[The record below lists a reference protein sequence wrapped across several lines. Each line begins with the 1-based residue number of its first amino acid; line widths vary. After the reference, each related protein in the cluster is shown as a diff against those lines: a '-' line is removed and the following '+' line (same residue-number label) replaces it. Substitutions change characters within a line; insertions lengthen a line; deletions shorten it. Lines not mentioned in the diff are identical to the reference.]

1 MSGTERWVMMTPY
14 RHTQIGYVILVM
26 LTPVI
31 VILAAVLMLAPD
43 GWPLLAI
50 LIPLVLG
57 AVAFAR
63 LTVTVDANSVWLRFG
78 LGLIRKRIPTRDI
91 LSCGVVNVPW
101 YAGWGIRWTGDG
113 WLYNVSGGR
122 AVELRM
128 RNGKRYLIGTD
139 RPQELES
146 AIRQATASAGV
157 PLTEPVEPAPLAGWR
172 RWSPAAIV
180 VSIVALVLAMILVP
194 QYMLGYQLS
203 PEGITVHLATTRV
216 FLPREEITSASVIH
230 YRLRWR
236 TFGTS
241 AVRYH
246 SGWFDVYPVGRARV
260 AADRVAG
267 EGVLLT
273 LRNQERVLLT
283 PPDPESFVR
292 WHVEGLR

>member
-1 MSGTERWVMMTPY
+1 MMTPY

-43 GWPLLAI
+43 GWPLLVI
-50 LIPLVLG
+50 LIPLVL
-57 AVAFAR
+57 ATVAFAS
-63 LTVTVDANSVWLRFG
+63 LTVTVDANSVWLGFG
-78 LGLIRKRIPTRDI
+78 LGLIQKRIPTRDI
-91 LSCGVVNVPW
+91 VSYRAVPVPW

-113 WLYNVSGGR
+113 WLYNVSGLR

-128 RNGKRYLIGTD
+128 RSGKRYLIGTD
-139 RPQELES
+139 RPEEL
-146 AIRQATASAGV
+146 QAALQQAVVSAGG
-157 PLTEPVEPAPLAGWR
+157 LLSEPVEPAPLAGWR

-180 VSIVALVLAMILVP
+180 VSTVVLVLAVIFVP
-194 QYMLGYQLS
+194 QYMLGFELS

-216 FLPREEITSASVIH
+216 FLPREEITSASVIR

-236 TFGTS
+236 VFGTS
-241 AVRYH
+241 TVRYH
-246 SGWFDVYPVGRARV
+246 SGWFDVDPVGRARV
-260 AADRVAG
+260 YADRAAG

>member
-1 MSGTERWVMMTPY
+1 MMTPY
-14 RHTQIGYVILVM
+14 RHTQIGYVVVVTSVVAIL
-26 LTPVI
+26 P
-31 VILAAVLMLAPD
+31 LAAVLMLAPD

-50 LIPLVLG
+50 LIPLVL
-57 AVAFAR
+57 ATVAFAS

-78 LGLIRKRIPTRDI
+78 VGLIRKHIPSRDI
-91 LSCGVVNVPW
+91 VSCRAVPVPW

-113 WLYNVSGGR
+113 WLYNVSGLW

-139 RPQELES
+139 RPRELEA
-146 AIRQATASAGV
+146 AIQQATASAGV
-157 PLTEPVEPAPLAGWR
+157 LLTEPVEPAPLAGWR

-180 VSIVALVLAMILVP
+180 VSTVVLVLAVILVP
-194 QYMLGYQLS
+194 QYMLGYELS
-203 PEGITVHLATTRV
+203 DEGITVHLAMTRV
-216 FLPREEITSASVIH
+216 FLPREEITSASVIR
-230 YRLRWR
+230 YRLGWR
-236 TFGTS
+236 GPGTS
-241 AVRYH
+241 VVRYH

-260 AADRVAG
+260 YASRVAG

-283 PPDPESFVR
+283 PPDPELFVR